1 MYLLD
6 TNICIFAIKRKPET
20 VFKRLY
26 EFLKDGIYISV
37 LTVAELEFGVA
48 NSSFPEKNRIALLE
62 FLSIFNIL
70 PFDDKDAI
78 QYGLIKSKLRKSGNI
93 IGPIDLLLAAQSVSK
108 KLILVTNNVREF
120 QRVETIRIED
130 WTK

>member
-6 TNICIFAIKRKPET
+6 TNICIFAIQRKPEN
-20 VFKRLY
+20 VFRRLY

-70 PFDDKDAI
+70 SFDDKDAI

-93 IGPIDLLLAAQSVSK
+93 ISPIDILLAAQAVSK
-108 KLILVTNNVREF
+108 ELILVTNNVREF

>member
-26 EFLKDGIYISV
+26 EFLKDGIYISA

-78 QYGLIKSKLRKSGNI
+78 QYGLIKSKLRKYGNI
-93 IGPIDLLLAAQSVSK
+93 IGPIDLLLAAQAVSK
-108 KLILVTNNVREF
+108 ELILVTNNVREF

>member
-37 LTVAELEFGVA
+37 LTVAELEYGVA

-108 KLILVTNNVREF
+108 ELILVTNNVREF